1 MILYK
6 QTTYIKIN
14 NSYKHKIID
23 KYSIY
28 EMHDT
33 EQIFNYDS
41 FIEFLKT
48 NSLPYVR
55 VYTNWREFPIGLE
68 FRYPYNK
75 YHKKNIKNIKLYT
88 VTETVDTKDYK
99 IDDLRKWLSA
109 DEFIE
114 YITCVRLDMNE
125 FIN

>member
-6 QTTYIKIN
+6 QTIYIKIN
-14 NSYKHKIID
+14 DSYKYKIID

-28 EMHDT
+28 EMHNT
-33 EQIFNYDS
+33 EQIFSYDS

-48 NSLPYVR
+48 NSLPYVHIH
-55 VYTNWREFPIGLE
+55 YNWRGNITGIEC
-68 FRYPYNK
+68 
-75 YHKKNIKNIKLYT
+75 YHNIFWTKQKVKNIKLYT
-88 VTETVDTKDYK
+88 ITETIDTRNYK
-99 IDDLRKWLSA
+99 IDDLRKWLNA